1 MFERMFVLVSGLC
14 DIKELSVLVSHQVWF
29 MHVSPAPFRKEKGG
43 GEEEG
48 KNTPV
53 NKAIRRDTLGQLC
66 RVMLCESTQQRSMQM
81 WPF

>member
-29 MHVSPAPFRKEKGG
+29 MHVSLAPFRKEKGG

-48 KNTPV
+48 KKYPRKQSNPQGHT
-53 NKAIRRDTLGQLC
+53 G
-66 RVMLCESTQQRSMQM
+66 STV
-81 WPF
+81 